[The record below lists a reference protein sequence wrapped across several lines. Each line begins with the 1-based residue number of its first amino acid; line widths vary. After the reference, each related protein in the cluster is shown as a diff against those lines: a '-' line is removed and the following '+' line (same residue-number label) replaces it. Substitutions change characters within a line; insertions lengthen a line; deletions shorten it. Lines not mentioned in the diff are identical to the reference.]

1 MLNNV
6 TLVGRL
12 TKDVD
17 LRYTANGK
25 AVGNFT
31 LAVNR
36 AFKDANGETQ
46 ADFIPVVVWGKPA
59 ENTANYMKKGSMVGV
74 VGRIQ
79 TRHYDNNDGQRVYVT
94 EVVTNEVSFLE
105 SRNSNQGGQSQGG
118 NQQAPQQGGYQQQP
132 QGGQAP
138 QQNQQQAPQQQGNYQ
153 QQQGNYQQQ
162 GGQQNMQ
169 PIDISDDD
177 LPF

>member
-1 MLNNV
+1 MMNNV
-6 TLVGRL
+6 SLVGRL

-17 LRYTANGK
+17 LRYTASGK

-36 AFKDANGETQ
+36 SFKDANGETQ
-46 ADFIPVVVWGKPA
+46 ADFIPIVVWGKTA
-59 ENTANYMKKGSMVGV
+59 ENTANFMKKGSQVGV
-74 VGRIQ
+74 SGGRIQ
-79 TRHYDNNDGQRVYVT
+79 TRHYDNDSGQRVYVT
-94 EVVTNEVSFLE
+94 EVIANEVAFLE
-105 SRNSNQGGQSQGG
+105 TRNSQGQ
-118 NQQAPQQGGYQQQP
+118 QQGG
-132 QGGQAP
+132 
-138 QQNQQQAPQQQGNYQ
+138 QQQAPQQQQNYQ
-153 QQQGNYQQQ
+153 QQAPQQQ